1 MKNKKE
7 CVAML
12 LAGGQGTRLQL
23 LTQKN
28 AKPAVYFGGKY
39 RIIDFPLSNC
49 ANSGIDTVGVLTQ
62 YEPLVLN
69 SYIGTGSPWDLDR
82 KDGGVFVLPP
92 YVESEGGDW
101 YKGTAD
107 AIYRNINFIDQYNP
121 EHVLILSGDHIYKMD
136 YSLMLNYH
144 KEKGADATIAVIKV
158 PMKDASRFGIM
169 NTYETGEIY
178 EFEEKPAEPKNN
190 LASMGVY
197 IFKWSVL
204 RQALIEDE
212 QNPFS
217 SNDFGK
223 DVIPMLLNQKK
234 KLFAYTF
241 TGYWRDVGTVQ
252 SLWEANMDL
261 TSDNPELNLN
271 DPSWRIY
278 SRNENQPALYTAPT
292 AKIRQSVINDGCYLD
307 GEIHRSVI
315 FYGVEVG
322 KDSKITDSVIMP
334 NVKIGSNVVIH
345 RAIIGN
351 DTIIEDGCY
360 IVGKDD
366 EITLIGEN
374 SRVTSNSYTVI
385 S

>member
-12 LAGGQGTRLQL
+12 LAGGQGTRLEL

-49 ANSGIDTVGVLTQ
+49 ANSGIDVVGVLTQ

-82 KDGGVFVLPP
+82 RNGGVFVLPP
-92 YVESEGGDW
+92 YVESGGGDW
-101 YKGTAD
+101 YRGTAN
-107 AIYRNINFIDQYNP
+107 AIYQNINFIDQYDP
-121 EHVLILSGDHIYKMD
+121 DHVLILSGDHIYKMN
-136 YSLMLNYH
+136 YSLMLNFH
-144 KEKGADATIAVIKV
+144 KEKNADATIACIEV
-158 PMKDASRFGIM
+158 PLEDASRFGIM
-169 NTYETGEIY
+169 NTLPDGEIF

-197 IFKWSVL
+197 IFKWDVL
-204 RQALIEDE
+204 RKALIEDE
-212 QNPFS
+212 QNELS

-223 DVIPMLLNQKK
+223 DVIPMLLRQEKR
-234 KLFAYTF
+234 LYAYTF
-241 TGYWRDVGTVQ
+241 NGYWRDVGTVQ

-261 TSDNPELNLN
+261 TKDEPELNLN

-278 SRNENQPALYTAPT
+278 SRNENQPALYTSPT
-292 AKIRQSVINDGCYLD
+292 AKIKQSVINDGCSLD
-307 GEIHRSVI
+307 GEITRSVI

-322 KDSKITDSVIMP
+322 KDSRITDSVIMP
-334 NVKIGSNVVIH
+334 NVKIGKNVVIH

-374 SRVTSNSYTVI
+374 SKVTSNSYTVI
-385 S
+385 